1 MRPRVDHPERLDAA
15 RAGGAP
21 RHGARAVR
29 VGRARTVPGTEE
41 GGPTVIGALIQGLR
55 PRQWTKNL
63 LLFAGVLF
71 SQQAGHPE
79 LLLRAAVG
87 FVAFSLLAGSVYLLN
102 DLRDI
107 EQDRLHPK
115 KRLRAIAS
123 GRLPVPAARA
133 ATVLLLLTVA
143 ALSAWLGPLFSIVVA
158 AYLVMNFA
166 YSHGLRDQV
175 LVDVFFIALGFV
187 LRAIAGV
194 ELLRPLSPATT
205 LSHWLL
211 VCTFFGALFLALAK
225 RRRELE
231 NAGEDAGRRRTVLQ
245 QYTPALL
252 DGLLI
257 VSAASSIMS
266 YALYTIWPAT
276 VAKFNTEALL
286 YTVPFVTYGVFRYL
300 YLVRASEIT
309 EDPSQVL
316 LSDRPLTACVA
327 LYLVTVVLILYY
339 FRG

>member
-1 MRPRVDHPERLDAA
+1 MIA
-15 RAGGAP
+15 
-21 RHGARAVR
+21 
-29 VGRARTVPGTEE
+29 
-41 GGPTVIGALIQGLR
+41 ALIQELR

-79 LLLRAAVG
+79 LLLRAAAG
-87 FVAFSLLAGSVYLLN
+87 FLTFSLLAGAVYLLN

-115 KRLRAIAS
+115 KRERPIAS
-123 GRLPVPAARA
+123 GRLSPRVAWVAAA
-133 ATVLLLLTVA
+133 VLLVIVWE
-143 ALSAWLGPLFSIVVA
+143 LSTWLGLPFLIVAA

-175 LVDVFFIALGFV
+175 LLDVFFIALGFV

-205 LSHWLL
+205 LSPWLL

-225 RRRELE
+225 RRRELA

-245 QYTPALL
+245 HYTPALL

-286 YTVPFVTYGVFRYL
+286 YTVPFVTYGIFRYL
-300 YLVRASEIT
+300 YLVRASGST

-316 LSDRPLTACVA
+316 LTDRPLIVCVA
-327 LYLVTVVLILYY
+327 LYLVTVVLILYA
-339 FRG
+339 RG